1 MKKVLTLIIMLL
13 VLSPMMVFAKEDK
26 KVTVY
31 VFYGETCPH
40 CHEFF
45 KFLDSIEKEYGKYY
59 QVKKIETWNDSINK
73 EMMFEIA
80 ESIEVEYNKEDMGVP
95 YIVINDQTFI
105 GYAPVYNSEIK
116 DAIKSAYEDDNY
128 TDRVINIYNK
138 YEQRR
143 KNENFIYY
151 SAIIGLVLITCVAVY
166 IKEKKDLKFAK

>member
-40 CHEFF
+40 CHELF

-73 EMMFEIA
+73 EMMFETA
-80 ESIEVEYNKEDMGVP
+80 ESIEVEDDALKEIAKMCDGAMR
-95 YIVINDQTFI
+95 
-105 GYAPVYNSEIK
+105 
-116 DAIKSAYEDDNY
+116 DAIGTLDQLSS
-128 TDRVINIYNK
+128 
-138 YEQRR
+138 
-143 KNENFIYY
+143 Y
-151 SAIIGLVLITCVAVY
+151 SD
-166 IKEKKDLKFAK
+166 K